1 MNQDEREQLQER
13 LKEVEQIALNIF
25 NEKQL
30 KDKVVKKESD
40 LINLRKKLDTLKKE
54 LLRKQENHLASI
66 SESETNVHVTGFEHH
81 CIESVEKRVE
91 HLQERRLRIEEELNL
106 AEERRRFSGKN
117 KSAFMET
124 ISEIL
129 YENGTMERYIR
140 SESFRVFDDK
150 IALNSKILNDLSQE
164 LSRLKDK
171 RVYLE
176 QLEVERKSILA
187 SLQKKYQK
195 AENNLSL

>member
-1 MNQDEREQLQER
+1 MELDMNQDEKEQLQER

-187 SLQKKYQK
+187 SLQKKYQSRK
-195 AENNLSL
+195 

>member
-1 MNQDEREQLQER
+1 M
-13 LKEVEQIALNIF
+13 
-25 NEKQL
+25 
-30 KDKVVKKESD
+30 
-40 LINLRKKLDTLKKE
+40 DTLKKE